1 MCNVGEFRHA
11 LDPPPPA
18 GTKLVVR
25 TDRGVELA
33 EVVSVIQ
40 AERQSADGP
49 FHITRDRLGEYLRE
63 NGSDYPFRKGGK
75 VLRRANEQDII
86 DHRHLETSAKEE
98 GDFCRRKI
106 DEFQLPM
113 KLVTVEHLLGGE
125 RIIFYFTAEHR
136 VDFRELV
143 KTLAGQFRTRIEM
156 RQVGARDE
164 ARLVADYERCGQRCC
179 CQQYLKDLKPVS
191 MRMAKTQKATLDPS
205 KISGRCGRLM
215 CCLRYEDDSYRELK
229 KRLPKKN
236 TWVRTEELIGR
247 VIETQTITQL
257 VRLALRDGTT
267 RVVACEDIVERN
279 VPEPSAPPTPEP
291 TPRRARRET
300 PSTKERSDGETDAD
314 DAKTSAGESS
324 DSPKAGDDD
333 KPKKKRR
340 RRRKKKP
347 SSDPQASGSDASGD
361 NDTAAKGDGAS
372 QGRAERSGGDGQPD
386 AQGQSKPKKKRR
398 RRRRKKPTGQG
409 QGQGQG
415 AKDTGSGS

>member
-1 MCNVGEFRHA
+1 MCNVGEFRHS
-11 LDPPPPA
+11 LTPPPQA
-18 GTKLVVR
+18 GTRLVVR

-40 AERQSADGP
+40 ADPESADGP
-49 FHITRDRLGEYLRE
+49 FHITRDRLGEYLHE
-63 NGSDYPFRKGGK
+63 NGSDYPYRKGGK

-86 DHRHLETSAKEE
+86 DHRHLESSAKEE
-98 GDFCRRKI
+98 GEFCRRKI
-106 DEFQLPM
+106 EELQLPM

-236 TWVRTEELIGR
+236 TWVRTEELVGR
-247 VIETQTITQL
+247 VVETQTITQL

-279 VPEPSAPPTPEP
+279 VPEPSAPPPPEAK
-291 TPRRARRET
+291 PRRSRRDA
-300 PSTKERSDGETDAD
+300 PASKDAPGGPKDATDA
-314 DAKTSAGESS
+314 KGSRGES
-324 DSPKAGDDD
+324 GDATQGDEGD

-347 SSDPQASGSDASGD
+347 ASSD
-361 NDTAAKGDGAS
+361 AAQGGAS
-372 QGRAERSGGDGQPD
+372 APSDGSRTSGAESDGGDGQ
-386 AQGQSKPKKKRR
+386 GKPKKKRR
-398 RRRRKKPTGQG
+398 RRRRKKPTGQAQNQ
-409 QGQGQG
+409 QGSEDGDG
-415 AKDTGSGS
+415 GT